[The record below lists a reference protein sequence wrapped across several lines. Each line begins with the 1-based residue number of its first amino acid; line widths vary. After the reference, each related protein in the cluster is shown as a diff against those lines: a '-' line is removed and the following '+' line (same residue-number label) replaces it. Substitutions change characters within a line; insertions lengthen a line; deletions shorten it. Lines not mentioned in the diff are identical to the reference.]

1 MDNIN
6 DYLAI
11 VAVLLAFYVVM
22 MLYLKYGYRASQFTP
37 VDSGIPDVERPPQ
50 LVPILPQRNVYE
62 TEDTRMQYPL
72 LPPVSPMVRGT
83 IRKDVIPAN
92 QDLYTSQSY
101 DTSNGILD
109 TPPTQNT
116 NELLYSGGDTQ
127 MISVPLQY
135 NYPYNEQLRSSNI
148 LVTPYN
154 KIKFGNC

>member
-11 VAVLLAFYVVM
+11 IVALLLFYVVIM
-22 MLYLKYGYRASQFTP
+22 VYLKYGYRSQFTP
-37 VDSGIPDVERPPQ
+37 VESGIPDVERPAQTAP
-50 LVPILPQRNVYE
+50 PLPQQNVYE

-72 LPPVSPMVRGT
+72 LPPVSPMVRRT
-83 IRKDVIPAN
+83 IRKNVIPAN
-92 QDLYTSQSY
+92 QDLYTSQTY
-101 DTSNGILD
+101 DTNVGVLD
-109 TPPTQNT
+109 TPPTENT
-116 NELLYSGGDTQ
+116 NELFYSGGDTQ

-135 NYPYNEQLRSSNI
+135 NYPYDEQLRSYNT

>member
-1 MDNIN
+1 MNNIN

-11 VAVLLAFYVVM
+11 VLALMVFYVIVM
-22 MLYLKYGYRASQFTP
+22 MYVKYGYRASQFTP

-50 LVPILPQRNVYE
+50 LVPILPQQNVYE

-83 IRKDVIPAN
+83 IRKDVISAN
-92 QDLYTSQSY
+92 QDLYTSQTY
-101 DTSNGILD
+101 DTNNGILD

-135 NYPYNEQLRSSNI
+135 NYPYDEQLRSSNI

-154 KIKFGNC
+154 KVKFGMC

>member
-1 MDNIN
+1 MNIIN
-6 DYLAI
+6 DYLTI
-11 VAVLLAFYVVM
+11 VVVLMAFFVII
-22 MLYLKYGYRASQFTP
+22 MLYIKYGYMSSQFSP
-37 VDSGIPDVERPPQ
+37 VDSGIPDVERPQQ
-50 LVPILPQRNVYE
+50 LVPILPEQNVYE

-83 IRKDVIPAN
+83 IRRETIPAN

-101 DTSNGILD
+101 DTNNGILD
-109 TPPTQNT
+109 TPPTPNT

-135 NYPYNEQLRSSNI
+135 NYPYNEQLRSYNT

-154 KIKFGNC
+154 KVKFGMC